1 MSWNARVAM
10 ARCDFLP
17 PSIRLTPLDAF
28 WNVLAYLP
36 ARHPLRTPYLTLPSR
51 EKFSLNVCRNG
62 NARSGDV
69 CLKTPAAIRQW
80 AVSS

>member
-10 ARCDFLP
+10 GRCDFLP
-17 PSIRLTPLDAF
+17 PSIRLTRLDAF

-36 ARHPLRTPYLTLPSR
+36 GRHPLRTRYLTLPSR
-51 EKFSLNVCRNG
+51 EKFSLSVCK

-69 CLKTPAAIRQW
+69 CLKTPAATRQW